1 MDLSKPIR
9 FFFFANI
16 LRYGMPNL
24 FGIWLRSI
32 LPVFPDSF
40 QNPSSCPLS
49 AYGSI
54 RFRYSKFIHPSGF
67 GKNCFLDNTTD
78 IRYLNPGNQS
88 PQDVSTVISEIHN
101 ET

>member
-54 RFRYSKFIHPSGF
+54 RFPILQIHPSQRIW
-67 GKNCFLDNTTD
+67 KKL
-78 IRYLNPGNQS
+78 LP
-88 PQDVSTVISEIHN
+88 
-101 ET
+101 